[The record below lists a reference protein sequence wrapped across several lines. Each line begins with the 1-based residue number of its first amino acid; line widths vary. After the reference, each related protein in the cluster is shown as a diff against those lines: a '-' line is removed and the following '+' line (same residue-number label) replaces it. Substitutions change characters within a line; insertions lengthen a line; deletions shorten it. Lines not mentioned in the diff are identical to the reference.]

1 MVFIFKGILFKESQL
16 IYSRDFNQM
25 NRMKNKLQSPLTFPC
40 GVTMKNKFMLAP
52 MTNTQSNEDGTLS
65 EDEFRW
71 LTMRAE
77 GQFGL
82 VMTCASHVQKI
93 GQGFPGQLGIFSD
106 KHSEGH
112 KRLVAAIQSH
122 GSLAVVQLHHAGMRT
137 PKELIGEAPV
147 CPSDN
152 EGTGARALTI
162 TEVKQLKVDFVSA
175 ALRAKECGYD
185 GVEVHGAHG
194 YILTQ
199 FLSSE
204 FNKRTD
210 EYGGSLENR
219 SRLLFEIV
227 NEIREV
233 CGKDFLLGVR
243 LSPERYGMKLLEV
256 KEVCKRF
263 ITENKIDFLDIS
275 LWDVFKFPEEKEVQD
290 KSLLSHFTELDYK
303 NVRLTVA
310 GKIRN
315 GDEVNEAMESGVD
328 FVSIGRSAILH
339 HDFPVKVM
347 SDSKFEPIETPVSS
361 EYLRKEGLGE
371 DFITYMRNWKGFVLN
386 Q

>member
-1 MVFIFKGILFKESQL
+1 
-16 IYSRDFNQM
+16 M
-25 NRMKNKLQSPLTFPC
+25 NMIKNTLQTPVAFPC
-40 GVTMKNKFMLAP
+40 GATMKNKFMLAP
-52 MTNTQSNEDGTLS
+52 MTNTQSNVDGTLS
-65 EDEFRW
+65 DDEFRW
-71 LTMRAE
+71 LKMRAE

-106 KHSEGH
+106 LHISGH
-112 KRLVAAIQSH
+112 KRLVSEIQSH

-137 PKELIGEAPV
+137 PSELIGEAPV
-147 CPSDN
+147 CPSDH
-152 EGTGARALTI
+152 EETGARGLTLA
-162 TEVKQLKVDFVSA
+162 EVQQLKTDFIAA
-175 ALRAKECGYD
+175 ALRAKACGYD

-210 EYGGSLENR
+210 QYGGSLENR

-227 NEIREV
+227 NGIREV
-233 CGKDFLLGVR
+233 CGKEFLLGIR
-243 LSPERYGMKLLEV
+243 LSPERYGMELLEV
-256 KEVCKRF
+256 KEVCQRF
-263 ITENKIDFLDIS
+263 IKENKIDFIDLS
-275 LWDVFKFPEEKEVQD
+275 LWDVFKLPEEKEFQN

-303 NVRLTVA
+303 NVLVTVA

-315 GDEVNEAMESGVD
+315 GDEVNKAMESGID

-347 SDSKFEPIETPVSS
+347 NDPKFEPVNTPVSP

-371 DFITYMRNWKGFVLN
+371 DFITYMRNWKGFVVN
-386 Q
+386 S